1 MVLSIHH
8 ASLLDVSIRDNVKP
22 FSIALMNKSGVE
34 KEYLI
39 VHLGG
44 TISLYSLR
52 YYIEIDLWFLCIFC
66 VDVIV
71 PRRSRFP
78 GIYTQIF
85 YSESGNIS
93 FVTFLFLL
101 YLSEKNKVARV
112 VRMELRCFFPS
123 TYFVRC
129 NFYIYNVKLHV
140 K

>member
-93 FVTFLFLL
+93 FVTFLFCYIFQRKIRLRGWL
-101 YLSEKNKVARV
+101 GWSSDVFFLRHILSV
-112 VRMELRCFFPS
+112 VTFI
-123 TYFVRC
+123 
-129 NFYIYNVKLHV
+129 YIT
-140 K
+140 